1 MSENFISQLYCNTR
15 TTQVMGVL
23 LLGRNK
29 NKDLKELNTL
39 ETKSIEG
46 EKKINS

>member
-1 MSENFISQLYCNTR
+1 
-15 TTQVMGVL
+15 MGVL
-23 LLGRNK
+23 LLGRNR

-39 ETKSIEG
+39 ETKATEG